1 MKTLAGGWAGKGFLC
16 SLLIVSCGSKGIIQA
31 DPWVQKVALLVCRAE
46 AGVCLDI
53 LENAFDI
60 DVQG

>member
-1 MKTLAGGWAGKGFLC
+1 M
-16 SLLIVSCGSKGIIQA
+16 IVSCGSKGIIQA
-31 DPWVQKVALLVCRAE
+31 DPWIQKVALLVCRVD
-46 AGVCLDI
+46 AGVSLDI